1 MSDDTLT
8 IDEIVENFEFLGDWE
23 ERFTYVLDLGKRL
36 PEMDE
41 DDMVEANR
49 VHGCQATVY
58 FKPTVIDADPPVIHF
73 DATADAHIVSGLIA
87 ILLTMYNDRTAEQIL
102 AVEAEPLFEK
112 MGLEEHL
119 SPTRRNGL
127 HAMIKRIRAI
137 AAHVLAGDLPQQEA
151 TP

>member
-1 MSDDTLT
+1 MSENTLT

-23 ERFTYVLDLGKRL
+23 ERFTYVLDLGKKL
-36 PEMDE
+36 SPMEPA
-41 DDMVEANR
+41 DMVEENR

-58 FKPTVIDADPPVIHF
+58 YKPTVVASDPPVIHF

-87 ILLTMYNDRTAEQIL
+87 ILLTIYNDKTPAQIL
-102 AVEAEPLFEK
+102 EIDAESIFVK
-112 MGLEEHL
+112 IGLEEHL

-137 AAHVLAGDLPQQEA
+137 AARTLAEQQQQQEA
-151 TP
+151 SP